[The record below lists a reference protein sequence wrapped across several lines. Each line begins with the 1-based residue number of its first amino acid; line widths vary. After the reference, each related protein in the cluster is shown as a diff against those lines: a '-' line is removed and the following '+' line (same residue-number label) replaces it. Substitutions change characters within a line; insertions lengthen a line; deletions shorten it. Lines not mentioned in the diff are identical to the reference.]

1 MMLPSILLSFNMK
14 NRIRWIL
21 VCTLLVVPACSFV
34 VLSPPTPSLDAI
46 RWGAPPR
53 TVLLSSNEEP
63 CNHKHA
69 ESILPPSLEDSFRT
83 ARSLILESKHVNKLL
98 VTLGKEFG
106 SIRRRFDRGSTWV
119 RNATFSQ
126 NVVPYLVAHG
136 LNQSTAQ
143 YEASRPYIQSY
154 TRDSSGNFVVDTDF
168 GRRIATYSNEFSETV
183 PTGAVLYNGGSHIQR
198 TCEWKENVHT
208 TNTHN
213 GNGST
218 EVTRRFLN
226 FASPTIISTLVVQR
240 EFQPNNNGS
249 GISCTEVFERVY
261 TVSNCLETLMA
272 SRPDEVLVSPLQ
284 RVSGCVANVNVQTTL
299 VHNRVLL
306 DGEADAI
313 VSRGLLAL
321 LSQVLENIAAND
333 VLELDPDSVADELHL
348 RTILSQGRNDGLASM
363 VRVVQSQI
371 RQLIHPSESIH
382 ETEESTPATLNGK
395 SHQPTAAML
404 LSGGVDSS
412 VALNILKRQNYNV
425 TAFYLKIWLEDELAH
440 LGQCPWEDDYRV
452 CQQVCQQAGVP
463 LETISL
469 QDEYKDQVIS
479 YTVQE
484 AKRGRTPNPDV
495 MCNSRVKFG
504 CFYNAIEGR
513 GFDYVASGH
522 YAQLATDEN
531 GVKRLLRAPD
541 PVKDQSYFLCA
552 LTQDQLDRVLFP
564 IGEYEK
570 TQVRELAQEFD
581 LPNKYRP
588 DSQGL
593 CFLGKV
599 KFDEFLAA
607 YLGERP
613 GDIVD
618 ARTGDVLGRH
628 RGVWYHTVGQRKGI
642 GKVLNPKATSRGP
655 WYVVAKDPEHDI
667 VYASNE
673 YDEEVFTEA
682 RSDFYVED
690 VQWIAGSPPNEL
702 IDDNGDFRR
711 GQFHMK
717 IRHGPRIVK
726 GSLHL
731 TEPTAG
737 NVKLDSKDGGLAPGQ
752 YVAFYELDGSE
763 CFGGG
768 VISER
773 HWAKFLLNRHD
784 SENVMAA

>member
-1 MMLPSILLSFNMK
+1 
-14 NRIRWIL
+14 
-21 VCTLLVVPACSFV
+21 
-34 VLSPPTPSLDAI
+34 
-46 RWGAPPR
+46 
-53 TVLLSSNEEP
+53 
-63 CNHKHA
+63 
-69 ESILPPSLEDSFRT
+69 
-83 ARSLILESKHVNKLL
+83 
-98 VTLGKEFG
+98 
-106 SIRRRFDRGSTWV
+106 
-119 RNATFSQ
+119 
-126 NVVPYLVAHG
+126 
-136 LNQSTAQ
+136 
-143 YEASRPYIQSY
+143 
-154 TRDSSGNFVVDTDF
+154 
-168 GRRIATYSNEFSETV
+168 
-183 PTGAVLYNGGSHIQR
+183 
-198 TCEWKENVHT
+198 
-208 TNTHN
+208 
-213 GNGST
+213 
-218 EVTRRFLN
+218 
-226 FASPTIISTLVVQR
+226 
-240 EFQPNNNGS
+240 
-249 GISCTEVFERVY
+249 
-261 TVSNCLETLMA
+261 
-272 SRPDEVLVSPLQ
+272 
-284 RVSGCVANVNVQTTL
+284 
-299 VHNRVLL
+299 
-306 DGEADAI
+306 
-313 VSRGLLAL
+313 
-321 LSQVLENIAAND
+321 
-333 VLELDPDSVADELHL
+333 
-348 RTILSQGRNDGLASM
+348 
-363 VRVVQSQI
+363 
-371 RQLIHPSESIH
+371 
-382 ETEESTPATLNGK
+382 
-395 SHQPTAAML
+395 ML

-452 CQQVCQQAGVP
+452 CQQVCEQAGVP

-522 YAQLATDEN
+522 YAQLATDKEN

-564 IGEYEK
+564 IGEFEK

-581 LPNKYRP
+581 LPNKQRP

-702 IDDNGDFRR
+702 VDDDGSFRQ

-726 GSLHL
+726 GTLQL
-731 TEPTAG
+731 TELTAG
-737 NVKLDSKDGGLAPGQ
+737 NVKLDNKDGGLAPGQ

-773 HWAKFLLNRHD
+773 HWAKFLLNRQE
-784 SENVMAA
+784 SENVMAT